1 MEWALGLS
9 TGPGGFGSAV
19 SLRTGRP
26 GAAHLIGVFPT
37 MARAVSAAAA
47 AAPDAADAPARV
59 VLVHPS
65 GIHADELGRDLG
77 DLALAGVTGDDIELR
92 SDVEVLTAVT
102 GDRVLL
108 IDADR
113 DLLAGHPGKTAPF
126 DADRLAELVASDP
139 FGTTVA
145 LTGHPE
151 VRDRYH
157 VAARDYAPLIVE
169 RPALAALALDNPT
182 TSTLVSTPRTSGAL
196 AHRPRRAMPYLLVII
211 TGLVIFLLLLVVI
224 G

>member
-19 SLRTGRP
+19 SLRNGLSGT
-26 GAAHLIGVFPT
+26 AHLIGVFPT
-37 MARAVSAAAA
+37 MARAVSAAAG
-47 AAPDAADAPARV
+47 AAPDGAPASV

-65 GIHADELGRDLG
+65 GIHADELGRHLG
-77 DLALAGVTGDDIELR
+77 DLALAGVDGDDIELR

-108 IDADR
+108 IDADQ

-126 DADRLAELVASDP
+126 DTDRLAELVARDP

-151 VRDRYH
+151 VRDSYH

-182 TSTLVSTPRTSGAL
+182 TSALVSTPRTAGAL
-196 AHRPRRAMPYLLVII
+196 SHRPRRAAPYLLVII
-211 TGLVIFLLLLVVI
+211 TGLVIFLLLIVI